1 MLVLTRNTR
10 NSIVIETSDG
20 TIEITVCG
28 VKGDQV
34 KIGVDAPENID
45 IWRSELLENQVA

>member
-1 MLVLTRNTR
+1 MLVLTRNTK

-20 TIEITVCG
+20 TIEITVCR

-34 KIGVDAPENID
+34 RIGVDAPNNVN
-45 IWRSELLENQVA
+45 IWRSELLECYVA